1 VQVPKLLQ
9 LFPIGELLTQSE
21 ATIFGETEDIEL
33 LVVDELR
40 HALFPKI
47 LLDVPQFLDRE
58 AGADLAE
65 VVAEVHV
72 VGRRQVVVVLIAVRV
87 TVSPQSHSSAT
98 WAGHHS

>member
-9 LFPIGELLTQSE
+9 LFPIGELLTEGE
-21 ATIFGETEDIEL
+21 AAIFGETEDIEL

-40 HALFPKI
+40 HPLFPKI
-47 LLDVPQFLDRE
+47 FLDVPQFLGRE

-72 VGRRQVVVVLIAVRV
+72 VGLHLL
-87 TVSPQSHSSAT
+87 VSHPD
-98 WAGHHS
+98 

>member
-1 VQVPKLLQ
+1 MQVPKLLQ
-9 LFPIGELLTQSE
+9 PFPIGELLTEGE
-21 ATIFGETEDIEL
+21 AAIFGETEDIEL

-47 LLDVPQFLDRE
+47 LLDVPQLLGRE

-72 VGRRQVVVVLIAVRV
+72 VGLMYLSHTLTQAQNTSARWPLLSPTRLRQ
-87 TVSPQSHSSAT
+87 
-98 WAGHHS
+98 GD